1 MHKYFKQSIKGAVGS
16 LTYKVINTRNMLI
29 FVKVNSYKVNCYL
42 SAYSTIESEHSLSLT
57 NEYIEINDCSANY
70 RMQYIISSQLR
81 GNSYRS
87 AQVGG
92 MQTIPNISLNWL
104 RSGWIYTLADGSKT
118 VPYKGLKLTYD
129 GHRYMAKHPNK
140 YIKETKDLLDTAK
153 SQRNA
158 QARARYHNNRA
169 EERLERSRVFYKRE
183 LTEEERK
190 KNPNLDYKIDMAY
203 AVDTVPMT
211 DIFKLWNVSQRRIL
225 IDHYGMDNVIS
236 TLDSKVVDKDV
247 VKGNPYELVVVQI
260 PDKSRVTGLRKATYL
275 RMINPSTGET
285 HFEGVPNVITRDMDR
300 WERRRALKKQT
311 VLCALAWRNQD
322 DVYMAPEII
331 T

>member
-29 FVKVNSYKVNCYL
+29 FVKVNSYKVKCYL

-70 RMQYIISSQLR
+70 RMQYIISSPVR
-81 GNSYRS
+81 DNRYRS
-87 AQVGG
+87 VQ
-92 MQTIPNISLNWL
+92 MQTIPNISLNWV
-104 RSGWIYTLADGSKT
+104 RSGWIYTLADGSKI

-129 GHRYMAKHPNK
+129 GHPYMAKHPDK
-140 YIKETKDLLDTAK
+140 YIKETKSLLEAAR
-153 SQRNA
+153 SERNA
-158 QARARYHNNRA
+158 QSRARYHNNRA
-169 EERLERSRVFYKRE
+169 EERLERSKVYYKRD
-183 LTEEERK
+183 LTEEESK
-190 KNPNLDYKIDMAY
+190 EYPYLDYKLDVAY
-203 AVDTVPMT
+203 AIDTVPMT

-225 IDHYGMDNVIS
+225 IDHYGIDNIIA

-247 VKGNPYELVVVQI
+247 VKGNPYELVIVQI
-260 PDKSRVTGLRKATYL
+260 PDKARETGLRKATYL

-285 HFEGVPNVITRDMDR
+285 HFEGVPNVVTKDMDK
-300 WERRRALKKQT
+300 WDRRRALGEET

-322 DVYMAPEII
+322 DVYMAPEVI